1 MGKLL
6 LLTLNEQEETA
17 IDKIISAI
25 SNYMRLEPMQ
35 LTPVSVLSF
44 PGLEIRQS
52 QRRVFQDGEEVNLT
66 RLEYNA
72 LVFLASNPGIVLT
85 RTQIFEAVWNME
97 SDMDEFRTMQTLMLK
112 VQKQAKAI
120 KKIQEITLP
129 NLRQQLAETTGIF
142 KGKERKAL
150 EKQIQQTESELK
162 EKLNKL
168 PDILKDDGYP
178 DVQAFMKTYRKAEA
192 IITQYN
198 QDLAEW
204 EQTVKNGQKPAE
216 KQHRPPERQSVRNRL
231 RQLQE
236 ESKQSSQSKQRKK
249 SQGRDR

>member
-72 LVFLASNPGIVLT
+72 LVFLASNPGNVLT
-85 RTQIFEAVWNME
+85 QEQIFEAVWNMD
-97 SDMDEFRTMQTLMLK
+97 SDSCHSSVVNVIYNLR
-112 VQKQAKAI
+112 
-120 KKIQEITLP
+120 KKIEPDSKNPTYIKTVL
-129 NLRQQLAETTGIF
+129 GI
-142 KGKERKAL
+142 
-150 EKQIQQTESELK
+150 
-162 EKLNKL
+162 
-168 PDILKDDGYP
+168 GYKF
-178 DVQAFMKTYRKAEA
+178 ASGE
-192 IITQYN
+192 
-198 QDLAEW
+198 
-204 EQTVKNGQKPAE
+204 
-216 KQHRPPERQSVRNRL
+216 
-231 RQLQE
+231 
-236 ESKQSSQSKQRKK
+236 
-249 SQGRDR
+249 